1 MAQTNDARESR
12 MDTDMTDRI
21 AVEKAMAPV
30 SAAEERRRERRVR
43 DGFWPK
49 FVRFAARLPF
59 AEDVAAAWYMAMDPK
74 TPLKARGMLFAALA
88 YFIMPLDVVPD
99 LLAFVGLTDDIAVL
113 TIAISTVR
121 GHMRPE
127 HREKARLKIAR
138 LQADE
143 VDAGFETHEEEPV
156 IRPV

>member
-1 MAQTNDARESR
+1 

-30 SAAEERRRERRVR
+30 SAAEERRRERKVR

-74 TPLKARGMLFAALA
+74 TPIKARGTLLAALA
-88 YFIMPLDVVPD
+88 YFIMPIDVVPD

-127 HREKARLKIAR
+127 HYDRAREKLARLR
-138 LQADE
+138 ADD
-143 VDAGFETHEEEPV
+143 VDLGPDTTGDEEEEPI